1 MNRYLHFLHFFL
13 LFAIYRLIHFYHIP
27 MKITH
32 KNEILYD
39 VRNSSVHYD
48 EEPGNGSWNCFLR
61 LLYGLSSRTVPF
73 ASGYQL
79 EIIKPRISLISIAT
93 EVFSERAREK
103 VNDRDKLRR
112 SFIVID
118 HRVNRCHSFF
128 FYFLNREIVAVCSR
142 STSSFSAPDT
152 TVLLHPESYLRLRSI
167 DLAATILT
175 CASSARDI
183 VSDIVIG
190 CPYA

>member
-1 MNRYLHFLHFFL
+1 MSRFLHFLRFFL
-13 LFAIYRLIHFYHIP
+13 LFAIYRLTHFYHIP

-32 KNEILYD
+32 KNEILYE

-61 LLYGLSSRTVPF
+61 LLSGLSSRTVPS

-79 EIIKPRISLISIAT
+79 QIIEPRISLISIAT

-112 SFIVID
+112 SFIVSD

-128 FYFLNREIVAVCSR
+128 IF
-142 STSSFSAPDT
+142 
-152 TVLLHPESYLRLRSI
+152 
-167 DLAATILT
+167 
-175 CASSARDI
+175 
-183 VSDIVIG
+183 
-190 CPYA
+190 